1 VCVFVCVCVC
11 LCVCVCVCV
20 FVFEYKP
27 QTEKCP
33 LEEKIQSGV
42 YYPFTNC
49 PICILFDRDRQPL
62 MTNDE
67 GGKSRDLTPS
77 A

>member
-1 VCVFVCVCVC
+1 MCVVCVCVWCVC
-11 LCVCVCVCV
+11 LCLCL
-20 FVFEYKP
+20 FVFEYES

-42 YYPFTNC
+42 DYPFTNC
-49 PICILFDRDRQPL
+49 PICILFDRDLQPL

-67 GGKSRDLTPS
+67 GGR
-77 A
+77 